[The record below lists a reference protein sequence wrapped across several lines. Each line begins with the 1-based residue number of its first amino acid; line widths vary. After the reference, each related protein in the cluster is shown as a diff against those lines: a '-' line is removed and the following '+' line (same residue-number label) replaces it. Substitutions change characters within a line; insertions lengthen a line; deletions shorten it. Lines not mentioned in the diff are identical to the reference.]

1 MPAVPS
7 IDTKPLYAI
16 AGAGDAAV
24 TALRA
29 RVVALPES
37 VKTLQS
43 TVQTQLQSQVK
54 ALPARVQVVPG
65 QVKDLRAQLRKQV
78 HDLATRAEQA
88 YGEFAAQGAKAVAA
102 RRGTTQVTT
111 KSASK
116 PAAKRASKP
125 AATSPEPAVAAGAV
139 AGPTGTTESNLNGS
153 GQTA

>member
-1 MPAVPS
+1 MPFVAA
-7 IDTKPLYAI
+7 AI
-16 AGAGDAAV
+16 
-24 TALRA
+24 
-29 RVVALPES
+29 
-37 VKTLQS
+37 LQKLELLEGLEWLGS
-43 TVQTQLQSQVK
+43 LSSSEIT
-54 ALPARVQVVPG
+54 
-65 QVKDLRAQLRKQV
+65 
-78 HDLATRAEQA
+78 DLATRAEQA